1 VLDFES
7 ALLSFMKAEEQTLM
21 AKINQTGDFSDEIK
35 NGIHSAIER
44 FIKTSSW

>member
-1 VLDFES
+1 
-7 ALLSFMKAEEQTLM
+7 MKAEEQTLM